1 MNIIFKKSPNF
12 TAGRSGYSIKGICYH
27 ITGDSNYNQAVS
39 WLCDPK
45 SNASTHYVIEK
56 NGEVFQLVQDADTA
70 WGQGIINAPSAKI
83 YFDNGSKNP
92 NNYLISIEVV
102 SKGEIPTVEQ
112 WQALTELTVL
122 LVTKYHIP
130 ITYYNLIGHNQLN
143 AVDRKFD
150 PVTSYTV
157 EQVIDRAEFEMGIN
171 LLVDKGI
178 VSSPDYWRTFA
189 VNGAICRGDYVR
201 GLIKNISDL
210 YN

>member
-1 MNIIFKKSPNF
+1 MNIIQKKSPNYVS
-12 TAGRSGYSIKGICYH
+12 GRSDFSIKGICYH

-45 SNASTHYVIEK
+45 SKASTHYVIEK
-56 NGEVFQLVQDADTA
+56 NGDIFQLVQDADTA
-70 WGQGIINAPSAKI
+70 WAQGIVNAPSAKI

-102 SKGEIPTVEQ
+102 SKGEVLTVEQ

-122 LVTKYHIP
+122 LTSKYKIP
-130 ITYYNLIGHNQLN
+130 LTYYNLIGHNQLN

-150 PVTSYTV
+150 PVTSYTI
-157 EQVIDRAEFEMGIN
+157 EQVIDYTEFEIGIQY
-171 LLVDKGI
+171 LVNKGV

-189 VNGAICRGDYVR
+189 ISGAICRGDYVR
-201 GLIKNISDL
+201 GLIKNIGDL